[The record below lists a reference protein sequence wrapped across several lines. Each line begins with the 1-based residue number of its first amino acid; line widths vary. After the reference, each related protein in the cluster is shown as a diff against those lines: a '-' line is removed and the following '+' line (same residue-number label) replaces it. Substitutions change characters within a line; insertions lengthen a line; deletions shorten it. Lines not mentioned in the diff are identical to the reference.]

1 MGISSPGVGS
11 GLDVGALVTKLMSLE
26 QKPLTTLQA
35 RATQVQNEISAF
47 GKISSQLDALRTV
60 ASDLAKPASWGARAA
75 TLSDPKLATVTATNA
90 APAGQYSLEV
100 TNLAAAHRLA
110 SSPYSA
116 STDAVGPGTLTIDVG
131 TWTGTSFAAK
141 AGSTPIVV
149 TVDGTND
156 TLGGVRDAINAQAN
170 GAVRASIVT
179 DSSGSRL
186 VISSTATG
194 AGSALR
200 ISAADDDL
208 DDTDSAGLS
217 ALAYAGDTSALAPG
231 AKQVQA
237 AQDALIKVDGLTIRS
252 ATNKVEG
259 AIEGITLNLT
269 GSNPGTTATL
279 GVAVDTQSA
288 TDLVNKFV
296 TAYNDSVKLF
306 TGYLKIDPVGNA
318 DGLLQS
324 DAGARSLGA
333 SLRTLATRQLPSGAL
348 ASLSQA
354 GIALQRD
361 GTLSVN
367 ATKLA
372 KALEGGTADLA
383 TLFTATGGGVAE
395 ARGIAVGFKAA
406 LDTALNA
413 GGTLKT
419 RTANLSDRL
428 RANQLQQDT
437 QESRLEMMQA
447 RLLKQ
452 YSALDGQLASMQ
464 SISSSL
470 TQSLAALTANQQSK

>member
-1 MGISSPGVGS
+1 MGISSPGIGS
-11 GLDVGALVTKLMSLE
+11 GLDVGSLVSKLMALE
-26 QKPLTTLQA
+26 QKPLTTLQS

-47 GKISSQLDALRTV
+47 GKISSQLDTLRSV

-75 TLSDPKLATVTATNA
+75 TLSDPRLATVTATSA
-90 APAGQYSLEV
+90 AAAGQYSLEV
-100 TNLAAAHRLA
+100 TNLASAHRLA
-110 SSPYSA
+110 SSPYLA
-116 STDAVGPGTLTIDVG
+116 ATDAVGTGTLTIDVG

-141 AGSTPIVV
+141 PGSTPLVV
-149 TVDGTND
+149 TIGAANN
-156 TLGGVRDAINAQAN
+156 TLAGVRDAINAGAN
-170 GAVRASIVT
+170 GAARASIVT
-179 DSSGSRL
+179 DTSGARL
-186 VISSTATG
+186 VITSTATG
-194 AGSALR
+194 AASALR
-200 ISAADDDL
+200 IAAADDDL
-208 DDTDSAGLS
+208 DDTDSNGLS

-237 AQDALIKVDGLTIRS
+237 AQDALLKVDGLTVRS
-252 ATNKVEG
+252 ATNTVAG
-259 AIEGITLNLT
+259 AIDGVTLNLL
-269 GSNPGTTATL
+269 GSNPGAPATL
-279 GVAVDTQSA
+279 GVAVDTQAA
-288 TDLVNKFV
+288 TDLVGKFV
-296 TAYNDSVKLF
+296 AAYNDSVKLF

-318 DGLLQS
+318 DGTLQS

-348 ASLSQA
+348 TSLSQA

-383 TLFTATGGGVAE
+383 TLFTASGGGVAE

-413 GGTLKT
+413 GGTLKS
-419 RTANLSDRL
+419 RTTSLSDRL
-428 RANQLQQDT
+428 KANLRQQDT
-437 QESRLEMMQA
+437 QQSRLEQMQA

-470 TQSLAALTANQQSK
+470 SQSLTALTNNQSNK